1 MLFAGCQFFHLAYI
15 IDHRR
20 HQLPVASVPYGKEPA
35 HETTCRKGTD
45 SDKPCPDED
54 DPAEYHASHEG
65 KLFVRFARTGCNK
78 RSECDARHGHQQ
90 CDRRN
95 LHRRQPQ
102 VIRKVVDQIRSE
114 DRVGN
119 EIDQA
124 GADDVP
130 DRFQLQDLKIFSE
143 HILDV
148 LCSQDLL
155 LIGILYK
162 ARHIGLFDG
171 QCADQKRRPAG
182 NPYGHAHCR
191 PGLFQRPA
199 NAHEEGDQYRRQHHA
214 ETFSDLIE
222 HIDVGPQHRPL
233 VIIACQ
239 LRPPGHIRDKEDG
252 EAPPEENRH
261 QPVIYDFESIAH
273 VYGGKEQTG
282 DNDRRYRRHQ

>member
-1 MLFAGCQFFHLAYI
+1 MRQLAAKELTPTNLAPMRMTPLNI
-15 IDHRR
+15 MPAMKVSFLSV
-20 HQLPVASVPYGKEPA
+20 LPAQAAIKE
-35 HETTCRKGTD
+35 
-45 SDKPCPDED
+45 
-54 DPAEYHASHEG
+54 
-65 KLFVRFARTGCNK
+65 
-78 RSECDARHGHQQ
+78 ECDARHGHQQ

-162 ARHIGLFDG
+162 ARHIGLLMVSA
-171 QCADQKRRPAG
+171 QIKSAAPLAIPTVMPTADQDCSSVLPMPMRKATSTDGNTMPRPF
-182 NPYGHAHCR
+182 P
-191 PGLFQRPA
+191 
-199 NAHEEGDQYRRQHHA
+199 
-214 ETFSDLIE
+214 I
-222 HIDVGPQHRPL
+222 
-233 VIIACQ
+233 
-239 LRPPGHIRDKEDG
+239 
-252 EAPPEENRH
+252 
-261 QPVIYDFESIAH
+261 
-273 VYGGKEQTG
+273 
-282 DNDRRYRRHQ
+282 

>member
-1 MLFAGCQFFHLAYI
+1 MSV
-15 IDHRR
+15 
-20 HQLPVASVPYGKEPA
+20 LPAQA
-35 HETTCRKGTD
+35 
-45 SDKPCPDED
+45 
-54 DPAEYHASHEG
+54 AI
-65 KLFVRFARTGCNK
+65 K

-162 ARHIGLFDG
+162 ARHIGL
-171 QCADQKRRPAG
+171 
-182 NPYGHAHCR
+182 
-191 PGLFQRPA
+191 
-199 NAHEEGDQYRRQHHA
+199 
-214 ETFSDLIE
+214 
-222 HIDVGPQHRPL
+222 
-233 VIIACQ
+233 
-239 LRPPGHIRDKEDG
+239 
-252 EAPPEENRH
+252 
-261 QPVIYDFESIAH
+261 
-273 VYGGKEQTG
+273 
-282 DNDRRYRRHQ
+282 